1 MRHERDEPE
10 VNSTMAEHATEER
23 AHEDGH
29 GHVPSRKPYFLTWGF
44 LVIMTLDTVLV
55 AGFNL
60 GPLNDVVALTI
71 AVLKGTAVVLFFMHV
86 RHSSNLTKLT
96 VVSGFLWLA
105 IMIFVT
111 MSDYWTRG
119 WLDTFA
125 SGR

>member
-1 MRHERDEPE
+1 MSA
-10 VNSTMAEHATEER
+10 N
-23 AHEDGH
+23 
-29 GHVPSRKPYFLTWGF
+29 PSRKPYFITWAF
-44 LVIMTLDTVLV
+44 LVVMTLATVIV
-55 AGFNL
+55 AEFNL

-125 SGR
+125 STR

>member
-1 MRHERDEPE
+1 MTALT
-10 VNSTMAEHATEER
+10 VVVAE
-23 AHEDGH
+23 
-29 GHVPSRKPYFLTWGF
+29 
-44 LVIMTLDTVLV
+44 
-55 AGFNL
+55 FNL
-60 GPLNDVVALTI
+60 GVLNDVVALTI

-105 IMIFVT
+105 FMILIT
-111 MSDYWTRG
+111 LSDYWTRG

>member
-1 MRHERDEPE
+1 
-10 VNSTMAEHATEER
+10 MAENGTHAH
-23 AHEDGH
+23 A
-29 GHVPSRKPYFLTWGF
+29 PSRKPYFLTWGF
-44 LVIMTLDTVLV
+44 LMVMTALTVVV
-55 AGFNL
+55 AEFNL
-60 GPLNDVVALTI
+60 GALNDVVALTI

-105 IMIFVT
+105 FMILIT
-111 MSDYWTRG
+111 LSDYWTRG

>member
-1 MRHERDEPE
+1 MDAQQTHEPNEAPARL
-10 VNSTMAEHATEER
+10 SHA
-23 AHEDGH
+23 
-29 GHVPSRKPYFLTWGF
+29 PSRKPYFLNFGF
-44 LVIMTLDTVLV
+44 LIVMTFVTVVV
-55 AGFNL
+55 AEFNL

-86 RHSSNLTKLT
+86 SHSSKLTKLT

-105 IMIFVT
+105 FMIFIT
-111 MSDYWTRG
+111 LSDYWTRG

>member
-1 MRHERDEPE
+1 
-10 VNSTMAEHATEER
+10 MAEHEPHGSPQAHDQAER
-23 AHEDGH
+23 DAHT
-29 GHVPSRKPYFLTWGF
+29 PSRKPYFLTFAF
-44 LVIMTLDTVLV
+44 LITMTFLTVVV
-55 AGFNL
+55 ARFNL

-86 RHSSNLTKLT
+86 RHSSKLTKLT

-105 IMIFVT
+105 FMIFIT
-111 MSDYWTRG
+111 LSDYWTRG

>member
-1 MRHERDEPE
+1 
-10 VNSTMAEHATEER
+10 MAEHATATRER
-23 AHEDGH
+23 APEHGEGH
-29 GHVPSRKPYFLTWGF
+29 APSRKPYFLTWGF
-44 LVIMTLDTVLV
+44 LVVMTLATVIV
-55 AGFNL
+55 AEFNL

>member
-1 MRHERDEPE
+1 MTEHE
-10 VNSTMAEHATEER
+10 SHAH
-23 AHEDGH
+23 A
-29 GHVPSRKPYFLTWGF
+29 PSRKPYFLTWGF
-44 LVIMTLDTVLV
+44 LMIMTGLTVLV
-55 AGFNL
+55 AEQNL

-71 AVLKGTAVVLFFMHV
+71 AVLKATAVVLFFMHV

-105 IMIFVT
+105 IMILIT
-111 MSDYWTRG
+111 LSDYWTRG

>member
-1 MRHERDEPE
+1 
-10 VNSTMAEHATEER
+10 MAEHTPESGGGNAPH
-23 AHEDGH
+23 AHA
-29 GHVPSRKPYFLTWGF
+29 PARMPYFLTFGF
-44 LVIMTLDTVLV
+44 LMVMTVATVVV

-60 GPLNDVVALTI
+60 GPLNDIVALTI

-86 RHSSNLTKLT
+86 RHSSRLTKLT